1 MQEYI
6 LIQLIKRA
14 NRIPDFKM
22 TVHQQEKL
30 FVFLCS
36 TIVLI
41 LDSPYFFSISFLLI
55 PWLCVC
61 YLQMIHNY
69 MEHLERTK
77 HQHAV
82 TTAEPSDTSTS
93 TRIRWVVSPV
103 ISWIKKRMLVPLEQ
117 QLGSLK
123 VSNYV
128 DFIWGIYDTHAVT
141 IRQSKFMKPLSHFQ
155 VKCAF
160 LFPVW
165 VYFGFG
171 LLVGQNK
178 LLEKLFWHFSR
189 LIRQISQ

>member
-1 MQEYI
+1 MNLTVTAAPGHNILHLWLTIVTNYSAIFCYWICLFRSTGSVESVIHKMQEYI

-103 ISWIKKRMLVPLEQ
+103 ISWI
-117 QLGSLK
+117 
-123 VSNYV
+123 
-128 DFIWGIYDTHAVT
+128 
-141 IRQSKFMKPLSHFQ
+141 
-155 VKCAF
+155 
-160 LFPVW
+160 
-165 VYFGFG
+165 
-171 LLVGQNK
+171 
-178 LLEKLFWHFSR
+178 
-189 LIRQISQ
+189 